1 MFDKLK
7 HSLKHTAIYSLG
19 NIATKLVGI
28 VLLPIYTTHFPVSE
42 FGILG
47 ILEVSIMIL
56 TQVFL
61 LGLPNAFLRF
71 YGETEDV
78 QRRKSILFTILT
90 FLLAT
95 SVILLAAELI
105 SSDKIASF
113 FAERE
118 RFSRYLK
125 LMFIIIFLRVLSFFF
140 LSVLRANERSVL
152 YTAGNLTKIF
162 LTLGFNVYFVAFAQI
177 GIIGVLY
184 AYVIGEAIL
193 CLLLLPNIISNLAP
207 KFDRKILRESL
218 IFAFPIIFAS
228 LGSMILQMGD
238 RYILKLLVNYKE
250 VGLYDLGY
258 RFSSLMNV
266 FIIRSFSLY
275 YLPQA
280 YKMYGKKG
288 DKRYYS
294 KMLTYFVFGLCWV
307 GLGISL
313 FGKEIIKTF
322 ALNPDYWPAYKIIP
336 IVALAYVFSGAGVVV
351 NVGMFLK
358 KETKYIAYTTLAA
371 AAINILLNFAL
382 IPYFAMFGAAAAT
395 LLSFLFLFLISY
407 LVSNRLYSIP
417 YEVYKIGKMVAV
429 IIGLYAVSTLSFELN
444 TLLQIIIKIVLLAVF
459 PLVLYY
465 WKFYERIEIQ
475 KIAESVKAK
484 PLKRFILKNF
494 TAE

>member
-61 LGLPNAFLRF
+61 LGMPNAFLRF
-71 YGETEDV
+71 YGEEEDI
-78 QRRKSILFTILT
+78 QRKRSTLFTILI
-90 FLLAT
+90 FLLGISGA
-95 SVILLAAELI
+95 LLLLELV
-105 SSDKIASF
+105 SADQIASF
-113 FAERE
+113 FAEQE
-118 RFSRYLK
+118 RFSIFLR

-152 YTAGNLTKIF
+152 YTAGNLIKIF
-162 LTLGFNVYFVAFAQI
+162 LTLGFNVYFVAVAQI

-193 CLLLLPNIISNLAP
+193 CLLLLPNIISNSTP
-207 KFDRKILRESL
+207 KFDRRILQESL

-275 YLPQA
+275 FLPQA
-280 YKMYGKKG
+280 YKLYGKKG

-307 GLGISL
+307 GLAISL

-322 ALNPDYWPAYKIIP
+322 ALNSDYWPAYKIIP

-371 AAINILLNFAL
+371 AVVNISLNFLL
-382 IPYFAMFGAAAAT
+382 IPYFAMFGAATAT

-407 LVSNRLYSIP
+407 RVSNRIFPVP
-417 YEVYKIGKMVAV
+417 YEVYKILKMVAV
-429 IIGLYAVSTLSFELN
+429 IVGLYAVSVLSFELN
-444 TLLQIIIKIVLLAVF
+444 MWIQLIVKVGLLAVF
-459 PLVLYY
+459 PIALYY
-465 WKFYERIEIQ
+465 WKFYESIEIRT
-475 KIAESVKAK
+475 IAEWIGVK
-484 PLKRFILKNF
+484 PVKRFILKNF
-494 TAE
+494 RVD

>member
-71 YGETEDV
+71 YGEAEDI

-90 FLLAT
+90 FLVGISIT
-95 SVILLAAELI
+95 LLFAELI
-105 SSDKIASF
+105 SADQIASF
-113 FAERE
+113 FAEKE
-118 RFSRYLK
+118 RFSQYLK
-125 LMFIIIFLRVLSFFF
+125 LMFIIIFLRILSFFF

-152 YTAGNLTKIF
+152 YSAGNLIKIF

-184 AYVIGEAIL
+184 AYVIGEAVL

-207 KFDRKILRESL
+207 KFDSKILRESL
-218 IFAFPIIFAS
+218 LFAFPIIFAS

-266 FIIRSFSLY
+266 FLIRSFSLY
-275 YLPQA
+275 FLPQA
-280 YKMYGKKG
+280 YKVYGEKG
-288 DKRYYS
+288 DKRYYC
-294 KMLTYFVFGLCWV
+294 KMLTYFVFVLCWV

-358 KETKYIAYTTLAA
+358 KETKFIAYTTLAA
-371 AAINILLNFAL
+371 AAINILLNFIL
-382 IPYFAMFGAAAAT
+382 IPHFAMFGAATAT

-407 LVSNRLYSIP
+407 YVSNRLYPIP
-417 YEVYKIGKMVAV
+417 YEVYKIGKMVGV
-429 IIGLYAVSTLSFELN
+429 IIGLYAVSIFSFELN
-444 TLLQIIIKIVLLAVF
+444 MLLQIIIKIALLAVF
-459 PLVLYY
+459 PIALYY
-465 WKFYERIEIQ
+465 LKFYESIEIQ
-475 KIAESVKAK
+475 RIAEWTKVESVK
-484 PLKRFILKNF
+484 RFIMKNF
-494 TAE
+494 KAD

>member
-47 ILEVSIMIL
+47 ILEVSVMIL

-71 YGETEDV
+71 YGEEEDV
-78 QRRKSILFTILT
+78 RRKRSILFTILT
-90 FLLAT
+90 FLLGA
-95 SVILLAAELI
+95 SIALLLLELA
-105 SSDKIASF
+105 SADQIASF
-113 FAERE
+113 FAEKE
-118 RFSRYLK
+118 RFSKYLK
-125 LMFIIIFLRVLSFFF
+125 LVFIIIFMRVLSFFF
-140 LSVLRANERSVL
+140 LNVLRANERSVL
-152 YTAGNLTKIF
+152 YTAGNLTKIV
-162 LTLGFNVYFVAFAQI
+162 LTLILNVYFVAVAQI

-184 AYVIGEAIL
+184 AYVIGEAVL

-207 KFDRKILRESL
+207 NFDRKILRESL

-288 DKRYYS
+288 DKRYYG

-336 IVALAYVFSGAGVVV
+336 IIALAYVFSGAGVVV

-371 AAINILLNFAL
+371 AAINILLNFVL
-382 IPYFAMFGAAAAT
+382 IPYFAMFGAATAT
-395 LLSFLFLFLISY
+395 LLSFLCLFLISY
-407 LVSNRLYSIP
+407 RVSNRLYPIP
-417 YEVYKIGKMVAV
+417 YELYKIGKMVAV
-429 IIGLYAVSTLSFELN
+429 IVGLYAISIFPIELN
-444 TLLQIIIKIVLLAVF
+444 TIVQIIIKVGLLAVF
-459 PLVLYY
+459 PISLYY
-465 WKFYERIEIQ
+465 WKFYESIEIQ
-475 KIAESVKAK
+475 RIAEWVKVK
-484 PLKRFILKNF
+484 PVKRFILKNF
-494 TAE
+494 KAD